1 MTRSRLPRLA
11 AGGWARSALGA
22 DDGSA
27 VVDFALVGA
36 LLTLV
41 FMAVV
46 QLGLVLHVRNT
57 VADCVSEGA
66 RFAALAG
73 HSPGDAAGRVEELLA
88 DELGAGYARRVRI
101 TRAVEVEVAGVR
113 VVEVSASAP
122 APVVGL
128 AGPARTLTV
137 TGHAVAERP

>member
-1 MTRSRLPRLA
+1 MKRS
-11 AGGWARSALGA
+11 ARSTDRRRGNEVGA
-22 DDGSA
+22 A
-27 VVDFALVGA
+27 VVDFVLVSVVLMPLFLG
-36 LLTLV
+36 LLQV
-41 FMAVV
+41 
-46 QLGLVLHVRNT
+46 GLVLHVRNT

-73 HSPGDAAGRVEELLA
+73 HSPGDAAGRVDELLA

-113 VVEVSASAP
+113 VVEVTASAP